1 MDWKDIVLWLLAW
14 GGGLAICGAKLA
26 YMLFG
31 ISSEPPDDPVALR
44 AWVRKRK
51 WLVISELA
59 ALPAFAS
66 IAVIIG
72 KLRAWPM
79 EGVVLF
85 SMLLGALNWS
95 QTWYRPGRDSPASL
109 ARDFVRMLRSAP

>member
-1 MDWKDIVLWLLAW
+1 MDWKDVVLWLLAW

-72 KLRAWPM
+72 KLRAWPL

-85 SMLLGALNWS
+85 SMLLGAL
-95 QTWYRPGRDSPASL
+95 GFAFFLDA
-109 ARDFVRMLRSAP
+109 LRTLVSRRLGLNQGQGGANG